1 MLYNIQVFKN
11 ETINELTERQIAVN
25 LDNSLSY
32 FNKNS
37 EYNQEILQSQTADK
51 PLAP

>member
-1 MLYNIQVFKN
+1 MLYNILVFKN
-11 ETINELTERQIAVN
+11 EIINELTERQIAVN

-51 PLAP
+51 PTAP